1 MARPL
6 LLCLDLL
13 CTVELVLSYS
23 ESVNAAMTVAGP
35 IRAQAFIEDLTRS
48 EPGRLLQEELARRW
62 PESPEQ
68 LNSMLRYALLPAG
81 KLLRPIMLLHAAD
94 AVGGNAADLLPT
106 ALAVEYLHAAT
117 LVHDDIIDADPLRRG
132 KPAVPVA
139 YGIPGAIVAGDHLVF
154 SAFCALT
161 DGTDRVGPGQ
171 VVAAV
176 AALADA
182 GQDLCR
188 GQMLETLLVGDLD
201 AGARRYPEVI
211 RLKTGAL
218 FRAVCK
224 IGALLGGATASVAD
238 QLGRYG
244 DLVGMA
250 FQIRDDLLE
259 YRTLTK
265 CADESSDLR
274 NGRPTLP
281 LLLAYDAASEPQRLL
296 LRTVLSRRGSAAGDA
311 ALVAAL
317 LAETGAIERAW
328 QQVADHATRARY
340 ELATLCPSPSLA
352 VLTGIAHW
360 TTIEGE

>member
-1 MARPL
+1 
-6 LLCLDLL
+6 
-13 CTVELVLSYS
+13 
-23 ESVNAAMTVAGP
+23 
-35 IRAQAFIEDLTRS
+35 
-48 EPGRLLQEELARRW
+48 
-62 PESPEQ
+62 
-68 LNSMLRYALLPAG
+68 MLRYALLPAG

-94 AVGGNAADLLPT
+94 AAGGNAADLLPT

-139 YGIPGAIVAGDHLVF
+139 YGIPGAILAGDHLVF
-154 SAFCALT
+154 SAFDALA
-161 DGTDRVGPGQ
+161 DGTDRVAPGQ
-171 VVAAV
+171 VAAAV
-176 AALADA
+176 AALAEA

-188 GQMLETLLVGDLD
+188 GQMLETSLVGDLD

-224 IGALLGGATASVAD
+224 IGALLGGATASAAD
-238 QLGRYG
+238 QFGRYG

-250 FQIRDDLLE
+250 FQIRDDVLE

-281 LLLAYDAASEPQRLL
+281 LLLAYEAASGSQRLL
-296 LRTVLSRRGSAAGDA
+296 LRTVLSRRGSAAGDV

-317 LAETGAIERAW
+317 LAETGAIERSW
-328 QQVADHATRARY
+328 RQVADHATRARY

-352 VLTGIAHW
+352 VLMDIAHW